1 MTAPDRTYDPVR
13 FHRGSRGFAA
23 FFTALNGFVV
33 LGIALFVVPTLT
45 VDPIV
50 ARWAVIVGVAVAIA
64 HLAGVV
70 GLIRGRRW
78 SATLIG
84 YVAAGGIAVSAFG
97 ALLALTGIEVFS
109 TDRASTFGF
118 FAWMIGTWA
127 IAARWA
133 FKPFTFT
140 PQAHRVATP
149 VGRPAPETRPS
160 TGARKRTAVRP
171 LAAAAA

>member
-1 MTAPDRTYDPVR
+1 MTAPDRTYDSVR

-23 FFTALNGFVV
+23 FFTGLNGFVV

-45 VDPIV
+45 VDPIA
-50 ARWAVIVGVAVAIA
+50 ARWAVIVGTSVAIA
-64 HLAGVV
+64 HLVAVY

-78 SATLIG
+78 SATLVG
-84 YVAAGGIAVSAFG
+84 YLAAGGIAVSAFG
-97 ALLALTGIEVFS
+97 ALLALTGLEVFS
-109 TDRASTFGF
+109 ADRASTFGF
-118 FAWMIGTWA
+118 FAWMIATWA

-149 VGRPAPETRPS
+149 VQRPTPDTRPT
-160 TGARKRTAVRP
+160 TGPRKRIAVRP
-171 LAAAAA
+171 VAAAA

>member
-23 FFTALNGFVV
+23 FFTGLNGFVV
-33 LGIALFVVPTLT
+33 LGLALFVVPTLT
-45 VDPIV
+45 IDPIA
-50 ARWAVIVGVAVAIA
+50 ARWAVIVGTIVGLAHFVA
-64 HLAGVV
+64 VV
-70 GLIRGRRW
+70 GLVRGRRW

-84 YVAAGGIAVSAFG
+84 YLAAGGIAVSAFG
-97 ALLALTGIEVFS
+97 ALLALTGLEVFS
-109 TDRASTFGF
+109 ADRASTFGF

-140 PQAHRVATP
+140 PQAHRIVTP
-149 VGRPAPETRPS
+149 VQRPAPDFDIFVE
-160 TGARKRTAVRP
+160 
-171 LAAAAA
+171 